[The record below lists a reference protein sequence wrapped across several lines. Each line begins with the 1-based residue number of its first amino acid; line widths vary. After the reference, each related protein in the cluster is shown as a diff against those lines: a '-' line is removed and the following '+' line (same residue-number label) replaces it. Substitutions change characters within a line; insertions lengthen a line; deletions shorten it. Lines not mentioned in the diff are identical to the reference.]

1 MVPPWRIR
9 ASFNRL
15 PIVAAVRYDGGQD
28 GEEDDDEEVDQQ
40 EVPAI
45 GSAAHCKGQ
54 WSTSFW

>member
-28 GEEDDDEEVDQQ
+28 GEEDDDD
-40 EVPAI
+40 
-45 GSAAHCKGQ
+45 GS
-54 WSTSFW
+54 